1 MQDESGLSSNGVC
14 GGGAD
19 GPGQGG
25 VGVASERDA
34 AGE

>member
-1 MQDESGLSSNGVC
+1 MQDESGLSSNGV